1 LRGVPAVAALSAG
14 RGARDVKNLD
24 KGVANMHKRNAT
36 SRRDFIAGMAA
47 AAIAARSFAAGPGS
61 RSIIDVH
68 AHFQSPAL
76 RPFTPG
82 PMAAW
87 SLATHLE
94 QMDMAG
100 VTRSLLSVTT
110 PGIPAK
116 GEQGAKLARDTNDY
130 AAQLVADNRG
140 KLGFFTAV
148 PMDDMDLALRE
159 IAYGFDSLH
168 AQGVG
173 LFTSYDGIYLGDPR
187 FDPVFAE
194 LNRRKAIVY
203 VHPSGPACC
212 SRIIPEVADMLIE
225 YGTDTTRAIASYIYR
240 GAARRYPAVRMIWSH
255 SGGTMPY
262 LIERFDGADRGA
274 QAKAAAPDGFRAS
287 AGRFFYEIAQAS
299 NPVATR
305 ALRAVVPLEHIVFGT
320 DYPFRTPIE
329 HVKALDAGGVFSAAE
344 LEGIYRQHVAKL
356 LPELV

>member
-1 LRGVPAVAALSAG
+1 MSIRTAA
-14 RGARDVKNLD
+14 
-24 KGVANMHKRNAT
+24 T
-36 SRRDFIAGMAA
+36 RRDFITGLAA
-47 AAIAARSFAAGPGS
+47 AALAARVRSTRAAAPAKS
-61 RSIIDVH
+61 VIDVH

-100 VTRSLLSVTT
+100 VTRSLLSITT

-130 AAQLVADNRG
+130 AAKLVADNGG

-148 PMDDMDLALRE
+148 PMDDIDNALRE
-159 IAYGFDSLH
+159 IAYGFDTLH
-168 AQGVG
+168 AQGVA
-173 LFTSYDGIYLGDPR
+173 LFTSYGTQWLGDAR

-194 LNRRKAIVY
+194 LDRRKAVVY
-203 VHPSGPACC
+203 VHPNTASCC
-212 SRIIPEVADMLIE
+212 TRLIPEVADTLIE

-240 GAARRYPAVRMIWSH
+240 GSAHRYPNVRIIWSH

-262 LIERFDGADRGA
+262 LIERFDGADKGA
-274 QAKAAAPDGFRAS
+274 AAKAAAPEGFRQL
-287 AGRFFYEIAQAS
+287 AGRFFYDIAQAA

-305 ALRAVVPLEHIVFGT
+305 ALRSVVPVEHIVFGT
-320 DYPFRTPIE
+320 DYPFRTPLE
-329 HVKALDAGGVFSAAE
+329 HVTALEASGVFSRAE
-344 LEGIYRQHVAKL
+344 LDGIYRQHVRTL
-356 LPELV
+356 LPELA